1 MMLAVRSWRLAVML
15 RLGVLCCLL
24 PTAYSQLAC
33 GIPNLETPE
42 CAQARDAA
50 KQFYSFHFGNDMR
63 PSLENLKRRE
73 RFLTPRYYAMLS
85 AAGENTLDQFT
96 MTQDYP
102 KTFKIGEC
110 KADTPTNIDLQLQLY
125 WRDDQKTVQQE
136 VVANMVKENDKWLLD
151 GVGSK
156 KR

>member
-24 PTAYSQLAC
+24 PTAYCQLAC
-33 GIPNLETPE
+33 SVPNLELPE
-42 CAQARDAA
+42 CTEARNAA
-50 KQFYSFHFGNDMR
+50 KQVYSFHFGNDMR
-63 PSLENLKRRE
+63 ASAENLKMRE
-73 RFLTPRYYAMLS
+73 RFLTPRYYSALS
-85 AAGENTLDQFT
+85 SAGESSYDQFT
-96 MTQDYP
+96 MTQEFP
-102 KTFKIGEC
+102 KTFKIGQC
-110 KADTPTNIDLQLQLY
+110 KADSVTNVDLQVQLY

>member
-1 MMLAVRSWRLAVML
+1 MQNSKFTIQKWSLVFCIFNFAFLI
-15 RLGVLCCLL
+15 GG
-24 PTAYSQLAC
+24 C
-33 GIPNLETPE
+33 GIPNLEKPE

-63 PSLENLKRRE
+63 PSPENLKLRE
-73 RFLTPRYYAMLS
+73 RFLTPRYYTMLA
-85 AAGENTLDQFT
+85 AAGEITTDQFT
-96 MTQDYP
+96 MTEEHP

-110 KADTPTNIDLQLQLY
+110 KANTPTNIDLQLQLY

-136 VVANMVKENDKWLLD
+136 VVANMVKENGKWLLD